1 MSWFKKI
8 FSSQYGFN
16 SQSSSQ
22 GSSQGS
28 SQKPKVHYVKEKTQ
42 TDGNDTEIE
51 SLTTSEIEECD
62 DTTQSTQDSCYSW
75 TGVSQEIDIKGE
87 KRELSEDEEEP

>member
-28 SQKPKVHYVKEKTQ
+28 SQEPKVHYVKEKTQ

-62 DTTQSTQDSCYSW
+62 DTTQSTQDSCIVGAVLVKKL
-75 TGVSQEIDIKGE
+75 TLKARKEN
-87 KRELSEDEEEP
+87 